1 MAGPRSS
8 SQAAKRLRRNLDSE
22 GDRFP
27 WALRLQSP
35 LFLEASPVN
44 IPGPGVFEFFGGVRR
59 SGFLAYAGELWR
71 KHGDVFQVKLGPR
84 RLVFAMHPDSVERA
98 NVSHRDNY
106 EKLRSYDGVRKYLT
120 GEGLVASTGEL
131 WKRQRKLLAPFY
143 TPKGVQAYAE
153 LMIRDGARLVE
164 RWQGLSAKG
173 GEVEISEE
181 MTNITASIILKAMF
195 STETIE
201 SIEQMKGAVEAMLQF
216 INGRLTLP
224 GFPTWVPTPGN
235 RRYNAARELVHSSIS
250 KLIAQRRAMDEAQWP
265 DDLLSRLMKAR
276 DDETGQPM
284 SENLLRD
291 ESITTFFAGHETTA
305 RTMTFTF
312 YALATNP
319 AVTAKL
325 HEELDRVLGGRL
337 PTVELLKQLPYTL
350 QVVKETLRLYPAAPF
365 YVRDAIGADTLGGFE
380 VPAGAAV
387 MLSPYYTHRHP
398 SFWDAPETFDPD
410 RWTREKETARHS
422 HAYHPFAAGPRICIG
437 NNFSLLESHL
447 LLAMLAQKFT
457 ATLRQGYQ
465 PKFEMQ
471 GTLGLANG
479 LPMVIAQ
486 R

>member
-1 MAGPRSS
+1 
-8 SQAAKRLRRNLDSE
+8 
-22 GDRFP
+22 
-27 WALRLQSP
+27 
-35 LFLEASPVN
+35 
-44 IPGPGVFEFFGGVRR
+44 
-59 SGFLAYAGELWR
+59 
-71 KHGDVFQVKLGPR
+71 
-84 RLVFAMHPDSVERA
+84 
-98 NVSHRDNY
+98 
-106 EKLRSYDGVRKYLT
+106 
-120 GEGLVASTGEL
+120 
-131 WKRQRKLLAPFY
+131 
-143 TPKGVQAYAE
+143 
-153 LMIRDGARLVE
+153 
-164 RWQGLSAKG
+164 
-173 GEVEISEE
+173 
-181 MTNITASIILKAMF
+181 LKAMF

-201 SIEQMKGAVEAMLQF
+201 SIEQMKGAVEAMLRF
-216 INGRLTLP
+216 INARLALP

-235 RRYNAARELVHSSIS
+235 RRYNAARALVHGSIS

-276 DDETGQPM
+276 DEETGQPM

-319 AVTAKL
+319 GVTAKL
-325 HEELDRVLGGRL
+325 QEELDRVLGGKL
-337 PTVELLKQLPYTL
+337 PTVELLRQLPYTL

-365 YVRDAIGADTLGGFE
+365 YVRDAIGADRLGEFD

-398 SFWDAPETFDPD
+398 QFWDEPERFEPD

-457 ATLRQGYQ
+457 TTLRQGYV

-471 GTLGLANG
+471 GTLGLSNG
-479 LPMVIAQ
+479 LPMVIAA